1 MGKSQ
6 NVLFLFF
13 LKHTFE
19 QFVIPS
25 KKKLKADRHTAD
37 VERGFSAQNLIC
49 TSQKNRL
56 TIKKK
61 IKKNQDMFFGVQFEA
76 PREVKGQSEWDVT
89 KVKDKWHAKRK
100 RMLFSRGEEE
110 QTQWWFG

>member
-1 MGKSQ
+1 
-6 NVLFLFF
+6 
-13 LKHTFE
+13 
-19 QFVIPS
+19 
-25 KKKLKADRHTAD
+25 
-37 VERGFSAQNLIC
+37 
-49 TSQKNRL
+49 
-56 TIKKK
+56 
-61 IKKNQDMFFGVQFEA
+61 MFFGVQFEA